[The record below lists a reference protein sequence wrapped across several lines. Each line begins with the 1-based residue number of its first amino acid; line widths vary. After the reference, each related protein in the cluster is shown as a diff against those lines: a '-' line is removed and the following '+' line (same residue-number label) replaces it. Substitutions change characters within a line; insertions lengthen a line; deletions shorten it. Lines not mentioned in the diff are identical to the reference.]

1 MVYGNRKDANRL
13 SSRQDV
19 DEVYQRNRYNS
30 KISHRYF
37 MNKYFFIIIDVNSN
51 EPQRVPQ
58 AQQLQ
63 RVQAHKVIK
72 NKIVIISYTNIKIL
86 LHITFITTFIWLRTR
101 CHIFLRK
108 YINSYLT
115 ELNINWC
122 YLYSNFVVKHSMTHK
137 NTWDPSYSL
146 GHWSS
151 EINYSWL
158 KNHHTFTNG
167 YTSC

>member
-86 LHITFITTFIWLRTR
+86 LHITFITTFI
-101 CHIFLRK
+101 
-108 YINSYLT
+108 
-115 ELNINWC
+115 
-122 YLYSNFVVKHSMTHK
+122 
-137 NTWDPSYSL
+137 
-146 GHWSS
+146 
-151 EINYSWL
+151 
-158 KNHHTFTNG
+158 
-167 YTSC
+167 